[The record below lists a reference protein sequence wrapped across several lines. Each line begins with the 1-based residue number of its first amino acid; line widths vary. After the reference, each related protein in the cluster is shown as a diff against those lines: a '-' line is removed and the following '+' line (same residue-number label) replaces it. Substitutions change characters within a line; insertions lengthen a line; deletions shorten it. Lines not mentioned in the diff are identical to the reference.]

1 VPLIREVFAEAFA
14 HLPTELVEVVLG
26 EAERTTMSS
35 EAGQAAGLPQTLNA
49 DCVSRPDP
57 VTVEFL
63 GGEDQPPIVTDRN
76 LERVRR
82 IRHD

>member
-1 VPLIREVFAEAFA
+1 VPSSREVFAEAFA

-26 EAERTTMSS
+26 EAERTTMSP
-35 EAGQAAGLPQTLNA
+35 EAGQAAGLPQRSNA
-49 DCVSRPDP
+49 DRVSRPDP
-57 VTVEFL
+57 VTGEFL
-63 GGEDQPPIVTDRN
+63 GGDDQPPIVTDRN